1 MRQIANNTFNDGLL
15 MDMQPL
21 TTPNSVLTDCLNG
34 TLITYDG
41 NEFVLQ
47 SDDGNGKISGCKL
60 TKDFIPLGIKEYGGI
75 IYIVSQ
81 THLLENVK

>member
-1 MRQIANNTFNDGLL
+1 MRQIANNTFNDGML

-47 SDDGNGKISGCKL
+47 SDDGNGKYTAVNYLKIL
-60 TKDFIPLGIKEYGGI
+60 F
-75 IYIVSQ
+75 
-81 THLLENVK
+81 H